1 MQQRRARQTEMINAA
16 IYGLGRWGRTLVDS
30 VQGRSNV
37 IRFGA
42 AVVRTPGAHREFA
55 DAKGFLVT
63 GDYETVLTDPS
74 IDAVVLA
81 TRNSDHAGQV
91 LRAAA
96 AGKHVQVE
104 KPFTLTK
111 ESAEAV
117 AKACA
122 EAHVTLAVAFNR
134 RFRPA
139 VIDFKNAVATGRIGE
154 VLHVECQFSGPTF
167 LRTPADSWRALRDEN
182 PAGGMSPRGIH
193 ALDLM
198 IDAFGEVAEV
208 CALSERRAVGI
219 PVDDT
224 TCMLLRFAT
233 GVTGYLSTIMATG
246 DYWRVNVMG
255 TKGWAELPTEHRLI
269 VGDLDRIVEDRTYEA
284 IDIEKAEL
292 ECFARSL
299 AGGPPFPV
307 TTAQAIH
314 GVAVHEAI
322 ARSAQEGGWVAVE

>member
-1 MQQRRARQTEMINAA
+1 MINAA
-16 IYGLGRWGRTLVDS
+16 IYGLGRWGRTLVQS
-30 VQGRSNV
+30 VQGKSDV

-42 AVVRTPGAHREFA
+42 AVARTPGSHREFA
-55 DAKGFLVT
+55 DSMGFLVS
-63 GDYETVLTDPS
+63 GEYEAVLADPS

-104 KPFTLTK
+104 KPFTLSR

-117 AKACA
+117 ARACSDA
-122 EAHVTLAVAFNR
+122 GVTLAVAFNR

-139 VIDFKNAVATGRIGE
+139 VIDMKSMIENGRIGD

-167 LRTPADSWRALRDEN
+167 HRTPADSWRAMREEN
-182 PAGGMSPRGIH
+182 PAGGMSPRGVH
-193 ALDLM
+193 SLDLM
-198 IDAFGEVAEV
+198 IDAFGEVDAV
-208 CALSERRAVGI
+208 CAISERRAVDI
-219 PVDDT
+219 EVDDT
-224 TCMLLRFAT
+224 TFALLRFAS

-269 VGDLDRIVEDRTYEA
+269 VGDLDRIIDDRSYEP

-292 ECFARSL
+292 EAFARAI

-307 TTAQAIH
+307 TPAQAIH

-322 ARSAQEGGWVAVE
+322 ARSAETGGWVRVA